1 MKVVIPAMI
10 SVRTVVLFSCSLKKF
25 SDKFHMDIGLE
36 GVFRCYGW
44 VNHETNMSTKIAA
57 YFNFATNS
65 KFFRAVVPQL
75 GLGQENKFL

>member
-1 MKVVIPAMI
+1 MN
-10 SVRTVVLFSCSLKKF
+10 
-25 SDKFHMDIGLE
+25 IGLE
-36 GVFRCYGW
+36 GVFRRNGW

-75 GLGQENKFL
+75 RFSQENKFLRLKISFETIV